1 MQGKDNSMKKTG
13 LQTIL
18 VVALLAGLLGFAVVA
33 YMFSDKRQ
41 ADPVSQIR
49 DTAEVAAPAG
59 GTAAGSNAN
68 TQSSQQQQAPSDSDE
83 NFFSVMFGEEEA
95 LPGQVRRERWT
106 IILPRI
112 IVRLALAAL
121 LAGVLAFRPRKDLPM
136 RQRNLYVAQ
145 TQILLAVVASAL
157 MMIVGDNAARA
168 FGIFAAV
175 SLVRFRTNIRDPKE
189 VTVLLI
195 SLSIGLAAGVGRWD
209 LALVLTLFVL
219 PLLWLLESREGE
231 EVFRSMELTVK
242 TRDTN
247 AMQEILHRVF
257 QQYGFEAELRQL
269 DPPDEDEPIGCIMYY
284 VNMNL
289 GVSTDQLSEEIR
301 LADPK
306 NVEAIEWDQKKGDSS
321 YIYQ

>member
-1 MQGKDNSMKKTG
+1 MKKSG

-18 VVALLAGLLGFAVVA
+18 VVALLAGLLGFAIVA
-33 YMFSDKRQ
+33 YMFSDKSPP
-41 ADPVSQIR
+41 DPVTQIQS
-49 DTAEVAAPAG
+49 TAQTAAPPG
-59 GTAAGSNAN
+59 GTAADTNAN
-68 TQSSQQQQAPSDSDE
+68 TQTPATSDSNRTFFDE
-83 NFFSVMFGEEEA
+83 MFGQDET

-106 IILPRI
+106 TIIPRI
-112 IVRLALAAL
+112 IIRLALAAL

-195 SLSIGLAAGVGRWD
+195 SLSIGLASGVGRWD
-209 LALVLTLFVL
+209 LAIILSLFVL

-231 EVFRSMELTVK
+231 EAFRSMELTVK
-242 TRDTN
+242 TRDTS
-247 AMQEILHRVF
+247 AMQEILQRIF
-257 QQYGFEAELRQL
+257 QQHQFEAELRQL
-269 DPPDEDEPIGCIMYY
+269 DPPDEDEPVGCIMYY

-289 GVSTDQLSEEIR
+289 GISTDRLSEEIR
-301 LADPK
+301 LSDPK